1 MKLSA
6 LAALIKDCGHCCQI
20 TAANGRRFIST
31 GYAVYNMDGYPKA
44 KNKNELAAML
54 SIPEKK
60 MEDIYFEEK
69 TAENNVVYGVSLADD
84 PDNEEPVDKLGTRIV
99 VNGEEHIALRHP
111 TGTIGFIRTAQ
122 LKPVES
128 ELTKEYAAICV
139 RWGDWRDGMMCR
151 TSLPAKRWEIS
162 CAKSAQRLRHL
173 SHTFLQRIRT
183 TSRRRIFRRRRKTIS
198 TARTM

>member
-69 TAENNVVYGVSLADD
+69 TAENNVAYGVSLADD

-122 LKPVES
+122 LKPGES

-139 RWGDWRDGMMCR
+139 RWGDWRDGTPVYAIKDGMYLR
-151 TSLPAKRWEIS
+151 AIILPAKLGSATADDLNEIL
-162 CAKSAQRLRHL
+162 ANMLENQ
-173 SHTFLQRIRT
+173 Q
-183 TSRRRIFRRRRKTIS
+183 KT
-198 TARTM
+198 ADKE

>member
-69 TAENNVVYGVSLADD
+69 TAENNVVYG
-84 PDNEEPVDKLGTRIV
+84 
-99 VNGEEHIALRHP
+99 
-111 TGTIGFIRTAQ
+111 GF
-122 LKPVES
+122 S
-128 ELTKEYAAICV
+128 
-139 RWGDWRDGMMCR
+139 GG
-151 TSLPAKRWEIS
+151 
-162 CAKSAQRLRHL
+162 
-173 SHTFLQRIRT
+173 
-183 TSRRRIFRRRRKTIS
+183 
-198 TARTM
+198 

>member
-69 TAENNVVYGVSLADD
+69 TMLS
-84 PDNEEPVDKLGTRIV
+84 
-99 VNGEEHIALRHP
+99 
-111 TGTIGFIRTAQ
+111 TGF
-122 LKPVES
+122 L
-128 ELTKEYAAICV
+128 
-139 RWGDWRDGMMCR
+139 WRM
-151 TSLPAKRWEIS
+151 
-162 CAKSAQRLRHL
+162 
-173 SHTFLQRIRT
+173 IRT
-183 TSRRRIFRRRRKTIS
+183 TKNRWTSWALELLSTEKNTLLCGIPQGQSVLFARHSSSRWKVN
-198 TARTM
+198 

>member
-84 PDNEEPVDKLGTRIV
+84 PDNEEPVDKLGS
-99 VNGEEHIALRHP
+99 A
-111 TGTIGFIRTAQ
+111 TADDLNEILANMLENQ
-122 LKPVES
+122 QK
-128 ELTKEYAAICV
+128 TADKE
-139 RWGDWRDGMMCR
+139 
-151 TSLPAKRWEIS
+151 
-162 CAKSAQRLRHL
+162 
-173 SHTFLQRIRT
+173 
-183 TSRRRIFRRRRKTIS
+183 
-198 TARTM
+198 